1 MLETMNRPP
10 MDCRD
15 RDERCD
21 GIIVHVSTF
30 QLSDRPLRSPLPSL
44 SDSALNRMPPEGQM
58 LS

>member
-10 MDCRD
+10 MYCRD

-44 SDSALNRMPPEGQM
+44 SEEGNQTVP
-58 LS
+58 